1 MAGSTIGNAP
11 SGENTSPDGTEKIP
25 LSGSKFIQI
34 ANLIARKLRETAG
47 PTTLSMGAVSDGQ
60 FLKRSS
66 TNVVGSGVTSADV
79 SGTTTNDSAATGYI
93 GEYVEGVV
101 AEASKISL
109 TTNTVANLTSISLT
123 AGDWDVTALSEF
135 QTGTGTNITILLG
148 DLSTS
153 TGSPPTLDTTAGR
166 LSTLTFG
173 SSGLVMTNGLD
184 ISVVNPVYRFSL
196 SSTTTIYLHVR
207 GNFTVSTLKAWG
219 ILRARRVR

>member
-34 ANLIARKLRETAG
+34 ANLIVRKLRETAG

-79 SGTTTNDSAATGYI
+79 SGTTTNDSATTGYI
-93 GEYVEGVV
+93 GEYVEGSV

-109 TTNTVANLTSISLT
+109 TTNTTSGNNNCLAERI
-123 AGDWDVTALSEF
+123 
-135 QTGTGTNITILLG
+135 QTSCSGYAYIQ
-148 DLSTS
+148 TS
-153 TGSPPTLDTTAGR
+153 
-166 LSTLTFG
+166 
-173 SSGLVMTNGLD
+173 
-184 ISVVNPVYRFSL
+184 
-196 SSTTTIYLHVR
+196 HVS
-207 GNFTVSTLKAWG
+207 NSVSTKR
-219 ILRARRVR
+219 ILM